1 VARRSTKSTST
12 GTGSGTGGGSGG
24 SSDARKPAAKTASAK
39 PRTSTGAQAK
49 PASGSKAAAPGAKT
63 GAQPSKTSADAT
75 AKATPKTAAAPTS
88 KAEDKVTAPGP
99 AAEKTAPDAAASGAA
114 AGSKPAS
121 PDRAASTP
129 ARAGDRP
136 AETSGKAT
144 PETAT
149 PAASRAPATQAPVR
163 RGGVVPLLLG
173 GVAAGAIGF
182 GAAYFGFAPGRTGAN
197 DPTAQTDA
205 QAQEIASLTAEVE
218 RLGNQHAVD
227 LTGLEAEIA
236 EATRALADLRD
247 TVTGIED
254 RVTALEA
261 RPVLTGDAEGDTA
274 SVVAALD
281 AMQTRLAEQEARN
294 AAMAEDMR
302 RIAGETAANIAA
314 AETRAQASLATAR
327 AQATLSQL
335 RAALASGAPFPGLLA
350 DLPETVEVPAPLAR
364 AAETGVPRLADLQT
378 RFPVAA
384 RAALPVAIRETAA
397 QTDGG
402 NRLGAF
408 LRSQLGMRSI
418 TPRDGDDPDAVLSRA
433 QAAVSAG
440 NLAAALDEIAAL
452 PAGRPGRTGRLGRRC
467 RRPGRGRGR
476 ARCAGH
482 HPADPELN
490 GSSRCSGRF

>member
-1 VARRSTKSTST
+1 MARRSTKSTGT
-12 GTGSGTGGGSGG
+12 GNGTGSGSGTG
-24 SSDARKPAAKTASAK
+24 KPAAKTASAK
-39 PRTSTGAQAK
+39 PDTATGA
-49 PASGSKAAAPGAKT
+49 GAKT
-63 GAQPSKTSADAT
+63 GTAPKTTTPATKTARQTPSATPDAAAGT
-75 AKATPKTAAAPTS
+75 DPKTAAAAAPKTG
-88 KAEDKVTAPGP
+88 DKVTAPGP
-99 AAEKTAPDAAASGAA
+99 AAAKTAPDAAASGAA
-114 AGSKPAS
+114 SGPKPDS
-121 PDRAASTP
+121 PDRSKSAPSP
-129 ARAGDRP
+129 AQAPSGAP
-136 AETSGKAT
+136 VAETSAKA
-144 PETAT
+144 PPDAAAPTAPPP
-149 PAASRAPATQAPVR
+149 PAAETPGR

-182 GAAYFGFAPGRTGAN
+182 GAAYVALGPGQPGAS
-197 DPTAQTDA
+197 DPTAQSDA
-205 QAQEIASLTAEVE
+205 QAEEIASLAAEVE
-218 RLGNQHAVD
+218 RIGSQPAID

-236 EATRALADLRD
+236 EVTRALADLQE
-247 TVTGIED
+247 TLTGVED

-294 AAMAEDMR
+294 AAMADDMR
-302 RIAGETAANIAA
+302 RIAEETAANIAA
-314 AETRAQASLATAR
+314 AETRAQASLTTAR

-335 RAALASGAPFPGLLA
+335 RAALASGAPFQGLLA

-364 AAETGVPRLADLQT
+364 AAETGIPRLADLQT

-397 QTDGG
+397 ETEGG

-440 NLAAALDEIAAL
+440 NLTAALDEITAL
-452 PAGRPGRTGRLGRRC
+452 PAGGQAELADWVADAG
-467 RRPGRGRGR
+467 
-476 ARCAGH
+476 ARVEAEGALDALA
-482 HPADPELN
+482 ADLQTLN
-490 GSSRCSGRF
+490 